1 MIKTSQQLIKN
12 DLIFFTNINKAIV
25 NIVEKNILIESI
37 NNCKFTKDFSK
48 LCIILSN
55 NGKLKIVDEIYAN
68 NDLQE
73 LEVALFYF
81 EDEKLYYIAKNK
93 SVYDF
98 LDKIKRKEYLTNAAL
113 DMLNM
118 FQKDLLKGDL
128 KTNITL
134 YARTLIPKGISTRNQ
149 QIYKFFYKNRNP
161 YIEKHIVVVRKM
173 LANKIKFTK
182 ENLKNNSLSLRDS
195 RLPQYRD
202 EKNKLNQW
210 VLNFEELYDNELKDY
225 SDEDIKKYCI
235 EVLEFYNNKDKLDE
249 LPKPHINL
257 MS

>member
-1 MIKTSQQLIKN
+1 MIKSNKELIEKEQ
-12 DLIFFTNINKAIV
+12 IFFTNINKAIK

-55 NGKLKIVDEIYAN
+55 DGKVKIVDEIYAN

-81 EDEKLYYIAKNK
+81 EDEQLYYIAKNK
-93 SVYDF
+93 SLYDF

-113 DMLNM
+113 DILNM

-149 QIYKFFYKNRNP
+149 QIYKFFYKNRNL

-210 VLNFEELYDNELKDY
+210 LLNFEELYDNELKDY
-225 SDEDIKKYCI
+225 SDEEIKKYCI

>member
-12 DLIFFTNINKAIV
+12 DLIFFTNINKAIE

-37 NNCKFTKDFSK
+37 NNCNFTKDFSE

-55 NGKLKIVDEIYAN
+55 DGKLKIVDEIYAN

-81 EDEKLYYIAKNK
+81 EDEQLYYIAKNK
-93 SVYDF
+93 SLYDF

-128 KTNITL
+128 KNNITL

-195 RLPQYRD
+195 RLPQYRS

-210 VLNFEELYDNELKDY
+210 LLNFEELYDNELKNC

>member
-1 MIKTSQQLIKN
+1 MIKSNKELIEKEQ
-12 DLIFFTNINKAIV
+12 IFFTNINKAIV
-25 NIVEKNILIESI
+25 NIVEKNTLIESI
-37 NNCKFTKDFSK
+37 NDCKFTKNFSD

-55 NGKLKIVDEIYAN
+55 NGRIKIVDEIYAN

-73 LEVALFYF
+73 LEVAICYF
-81 EDEKLYYIAKNK
+81 KDEQLYDIAKNK
-93 SVYDF
+93 SLYDF
-98 LDKIKRKEYLTNAAL
+98 LDKIKSKEYLKNAAL
-113 DMLNM
+113 DLLNM

-149 QIYKFFYKNRNP
+149 QIYKFFYKNRNS

-195 RLPQYRD
+195 RLPQYRV

-210 VLNFEELYDNELKDY
+210 LLNFEKLYDNELKDY
-225 SDEDIKKYCI
+225 SDEEIKKYCI

>member
-1 MIKTSQQLIKN
+1 MIKSNKELIEKEQ
-12 DLIFFTNINKAIV
+12 IFFTNINKAIV
-25 NIVEKNILIESI
+25 NIVEKNTLIESI
-37 NNCKFTKDFSK
+37 NDCKFTKNFSD

-55 NGKLKIVDEIYAN
+55 NGRIKIVDEIYAN

-73 LEVALFYF
+73 LEVAICYF
-81 EDEKLYYIAKNK
+81 KDEQLYDIAKNK
-93 SVYDF
+93 SLYDF
-98 LDKIKRKEYLTNAAL
+98 LDKIKSKEYLKNAAL
-113 DMLNM
+113 DLLNM

-149 QIYKFFYKNRNP
+149 QIYKFFYKNRNS

-210 VLNFEELYDNELKDY
+210 LLNFEKLYDNELKDY
-225 SDEDIKKYCI
+225 SDEEIKKYCI

>member
-1 MIKTSQQLIKN
+1 MIKSNKELIEKEQ
-12 DLIFFTNINKAIV
+12 IFFTNINKAIV
-25 NIVEKNILIESI
+25 NIVEKNTLIESI
-37 NNCKFTKDFSK
+37 NDCKFTKNFSD

-55 NGKLKIVDEIYAN
+55 NGRIKIVDEIYAN

-73 LEVALFYF
+73 LEVAICYF
-81 EDEKLYYIAKNK
+81 KDEQLYDIAKNK
-93 SVYDF
+93 SLYDF
-98 LDKIKRKEYLTNAAL
+98 LDKIKSKEYLKNAAL
-113 DMLNM
+113 DLLNM

-149 QIYKFFYKNRNP
+149 QIYKFFYKNRNS

-195 RLPQYRD
+195 RLPQYRN

-210 VLNFEELYDNELKDY
+210 LLNFEKLYDNELKDY
-225 SDEDIKKYCI
+225 SDEEIKKYCI

>member
-1 MIKTSQQLIKN
+1 MIKSNKELIEKEQ
-12 DLIFFTNINKAIV
+12 IFFTNINKAIE

-93 SVYDF
+93 SLYDF
-98 LDKIKRKEYLTNAAL
+98 LDRVKRKKYLTNAAL

-118 FQKDLLKGDL
+118 FLTDLLKGDL

-149 QIYKFFYKNRNP
+149 QIYKFFYKNRNS

-173 LANKIKFTK
+173 LANKIEFTK
-182 ENLKNNSLSLRDS
+182 ENLKNNSLTLRDS

-210 VLNFEELYDNELKDY
+210 LLNFEKLYDNELKDC
-225 SDEDIKKYCI
+225 SDEEIKKYCI
-235 EVLEFYNNKDKLDE
+235 EVLEFYNDKDKLDE

>member
-1 MIKTSQQLIKN
+1 MIKSNKELIEKEQ
-12 DLIFFTNINKAIV
+12 IFFTNINKAIV

-48 LCIILSN
+48 LCIILST

-81 EDEKLYYIAKNK
+81 EDEQLYYIAKNK
-93 SVYDF
+93 SLYDF
-98 LDKIKRKEYLTNAAL
+98 PDKIKRKDYLTNAAL
-113 DMLNM
+113 DILNM

-134 YARTLIPKGISTRNQ
+134 YARTLIPKGISTQNQ

-161 YIEKHIVVVRKM
+161 YIEKHIVVVKKM

-195 RLPQYRD
+195 RLPQYRN

-210 VLNFEELYDNELKDY
+210 LLNFEELYANELKNC
-225 SDEDIKKYCI
+225 SDEDIKNYCI
-235 EVLEFYNNKDKLDE
+235 EVLEFYNDKDKLDE

>member
-1 MIKTSQQLIKN
+1 MIKSNKELIGKEQ
-12 DLIFFTNINKAIV
+12 IFFTNINKAIE

-55 NGKLKIVDEIYAN
+55 DGKVKIVDEIYAN

-81 EDEKLYYIAKNK
+81 EDEQLYYIAKNK
-93 SVYDF
+93 SLYDF

-113 DMLNM
+113 DILNM

-149 QIYKFFYKNRNP
+149 QIYKFFFENNYLFLEHHFTVVKKIADDKIEFSKKNLKERSLFITDSKLSKFNQSENKLEKLLID
-161 YIEKHIVVVRKM
+161 IEKEYDIA
-173 LANKIKFTK
+173 L
-182 ENLKNNSLSLRDS
+182 NN
-195 RLPQYRD
+195 
-202 EKNKLNQW
+202 
-210 VLNFEELYDNELKDY
+210 F
-225 SDEDIKKYCI
+225 SDEEIKNYCI
-235 EVLEFYNNKDKLDE
+235 NLLDFFKL
-249 LPKPHINL
+249 
-257 MS
+257 

>member
-12 DLIFFTNINKAIV
+12 DLIFFNNINKAIE

-37 NNCKFTKDFSK
+37 NDCKFTKNFSK
-48 LCIILSN
+48 LCVILSN
-55 NGKLKIVDEIYAN
+55 NGKLKIEDEIYAN

-73 LEVALFYF
+73 LEVVLFYF
-81 EDEKLYYIAKNK
+81 NDEQLYDIAKNK
-93 SVYDF
+93 SLYDF
-98 LDKIKRKEYLTNAAL
+98 LNEINRKEYLKEAAL
-113 DMLNM
+113 DFLNM
-118 FQKDLLKGDL
+118 ILKDLLKGAS

-149 QIYKFFYKNRNP
+149 QIYKFFYKNRNS

-173 LANKIKFTK
+173 LANKIEFTK
-182 ENLKNNSLSLRDS
+182 ENLKNNSLSLRTPIW
-195 RLPQYRD
+195 PQYRD

-210 VLNFEELYDNELKDY
+210 LLNFEELYDNELKDC
-225 SDEDIKKYCI
+225 SDEEIKNYCI
-235 EVLEFYNNKDKLDE
+235 EVLEFYNDKDKLDK
-249 LPKPHINL
+249 LPKSHINL

>member
-12 DLIFFTNINKAIV
+12 DLIFFTNINKAIE
-25 NIVEKNILIESI
+25 NIVEKNTLIESI
-37 NNCKFTKDFSK
+37 NDCKFTKSFSK
-48 LCIILSN
+48 LCVILSN

-113 DMLNM
+113 DILNM

-134 YARTLIPKGISTRNQ
+134 YARTLIPKGISTQNQ

>member
-1 MIKTSQQLIKN
+1 MIKSNKELIEKEQ
-12 DLIFFTNINKAIV
+12 IFFTNINKAIV
-25 NIVEKNILIESI
+25 NIAEKNTLIESI
-37 NNCKFTKDFSK
+37 NDCKFTKNFSD

-55 NGKLKIVDEIYAN
+55 NGRIKIVDELYAN

-73 LEVALFYF
+73 LEVAICYF
-81 EDEKLYYIAKNK
+81 KDEQLYDIAKNK
-93 SVYDF
+93 SLYDF
-98 LDKIKRKEYLTNAAL
+98 LDKIKSKEYLKNAAL
-113 DMLNM
+113 DLLNM

-149 QIYKFFYKNRNP
+149 QIYKFFYKNRNS

-210 VLNFEELYDNELKDY
+210 LLNFEKLYDNELKDY
-225 SDEDIKKYCI
+225 SDEEIKKYCI